1 MRTRAMVSIVNTKHA
16 EYLEQVALC
25 RDMAERS
32 PSPERKTE
40 WLRLAKL
47 WLSLS
52 EQSAAAPDQEDPVLQ
67 AIIKSSSEKG
77 TE

>member
-1 MRTRAMVSIVNTKHA
+1 MVNIVSTKHA
-16 EYLEQVALC
+16 EYLEQAAFC

-32 PSPERKTE
+32 ASPERKTE

-47 WLSLS
+47 WHSLS
-52 EQSAAAPDQEDPVLQ
+52 EQSATAPERQDPVLQ
-67 AIIKSSSEKG
+67 AIIKSSSDKG